1 MISKKIQSDIFHSIS
16 APEDPQGIRDCPK
29 SLEQKERAQ
38 ISPSPRVLNQLNT
51 NTFQRPPPNI
61 Q

>member
-1 MISKKIQSDIFHSIS
+1 MISKKFQSDILHQIS
-16 APEDPQGIRDCPK
+16 ATEDPQGIRDCPK